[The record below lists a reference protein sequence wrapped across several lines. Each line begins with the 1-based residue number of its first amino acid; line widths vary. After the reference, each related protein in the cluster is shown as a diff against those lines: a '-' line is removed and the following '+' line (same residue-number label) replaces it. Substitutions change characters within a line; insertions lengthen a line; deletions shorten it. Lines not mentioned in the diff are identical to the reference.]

1 MEFLRTT
8 TACCATGWN
17 TWTKERRSTNSNTAN
32 CRFTSSSGK
41 PRVPSLLTQITCS
54 GAQPHS
60 RRPCPG
66 HPLQMHRPA
75 AASRLHAD
83 YLGQP
88 QWTKIGKSGGLCK
101 DYGLAAPSRR
111 VYLGNVKKN
120 DLPELQ
126 QKLRRLFIGK
136 TDGLFLF
143 VLCKS
148 CMGIS
153 TVPSTIQERTVQP
166 PKFELVG

>member
-1 MEFLRTT
+1 
-8 TACCATGWN
+8 
-17 TWTKERRSTNSNTAN
+17 
-32 CRFTSSSGK
+32 
-41 PRVPSLLTQITCS
+41 
-54 GAQPHS
+54 
-60 RRPCPG
+60 
-66 HPLQMHRPA
+66 MHRPA

-101 DYGLAAPSRR
+101 DYGLTALEEGLPRER
-111 VYLGNVKKN
+111 KKN

-126 QKLRRLFIGK
+126 QKLRRLFIWK
-136 TDGLFLF
+136 TDRLFLF

-148 CMGIS
+148 CMEIS
-153 TVPSTIQERTVQP
+153 TVPSTIQERVVQA